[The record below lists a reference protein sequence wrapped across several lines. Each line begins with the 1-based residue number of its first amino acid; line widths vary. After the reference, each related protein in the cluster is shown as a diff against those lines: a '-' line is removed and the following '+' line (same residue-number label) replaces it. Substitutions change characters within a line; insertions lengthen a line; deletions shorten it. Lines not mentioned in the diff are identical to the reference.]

1 MPTVTITPKQLALF
15 KKALDM
21 ARDAP
26 ELGEITRI
34 GNSIVELEVNDEV
47 RPRLVEMVGHLM
59 QMVGFDE
66 DERIT
71 EDGKLL
77 QDLLGKL

>member
-1 MPTVTITPKQLALF
+1 MRIVTITPKQLALL
-15 KKALDM
+15 KKAMDM

-34 GNSIVELEVNDEV
+34 GNSIVELEVTDEV

-66 DERIT
+66 DGRIT

-77 QDLLGKL
+77 DDILGKL